1 MYKKHPSKACRLRVG
16 LNLFHFGGGGGGA
29 PIPTITPLHST
40 YFKVTLRALWI
51 FCLMGFA
58 ENCITKHHSYA
69 GTKFSG

>member
-1 MYKKHPSKACRLRVG
+1 MMYKKHPSKACRLRVG
-16 LNLFHFGGGGGGA
+16 LNFTLGRGA
-29 PIPTITPLHST
+29 PIPTITPLHPT